1 MADTQTRMWG
11 IGGRTLTVAL
21 TRTLDASGGSY
32 TAEDVVSDDDT
43 ASGGTA
49 ITFDGIASKL
59 GGAGYITNASILCS
73 TTGLAWRL
81 TLYLFRVTPTS
92 GELDDNADNTSV
104 HTTDRPNYIGKIDFP
119 AMGDL
124 GGNSETD
131 ATPST
136 VGNLPISFNCASG
149 DDALYGILVTNDA
162 ETSQATSMTIVIS
175 LTSEIQ

>member
-1 MADTQTRMWG
+1 MADTSTRMWG
-11 IGGRTLTVAL
+11 IGGRTITVAV
-21 TRTLDASGGSY
+21 TRTLEAADDYA
-32 TAEDVVSDDDT
+32 AEEVVSDSDT
-43 ASGGTA
+43 GGAGTA

-73 TTGLAWRL
+73 TTALAWRL

-92 GELDDNADNTSV
+92 GELDDQAANTSV

-119 AMGDL
+119 AMSDL
-124 GGNSETD
+124 GGNSETE

-136 VGNLPISFNCASG
+136 VGNIPIAFNCASG
-149 DDALYGILVTNDA
+149 DDALYGVLVTNDA
-162 ETSQATSMTIVIS
+162 ETGESGSMTIVIS